1 MLLALTIEINICLL
15 GVVLNSYLLY
25 KVAVRPVLWS
35 TTNIFICCLLSLN
48 TLYLLGNLVLTVDKN
63 IGNHNEPLLL
73 ALDILY
79 LDIYN
84 SRLCAAQYI
93 MSHVYRS
100 TSINIFLSMVFLRM
114 ILIKHGDK
122 IRTESMR
129 SKQHQ
134 ARLSVIG
141 ALFSL
146 FIFSYLIILIF
157 NLVLFPQF
165 PYEFLVV
172 RHCRGLP
179 SSYTNT
185 EWEKIRAGWSID
197 VVLLLLV
204 LVIIVCC
211 NLRVLFIRRKWH
223 RSRFT
228 QRRQNIATLNQ
239 VLVAAYLKLFSA
251 LTETFSFL
259 LILNNSSYAVNT
271 YQLLIITSIIN
282 CIVVPGFWLYSSG
295 NHLKEITSQQI
306 KTSLPLYSTS
316 PAPRYPLE
324 PRRPNN
330 LEMTFQKKNALTEQ
344 VECRFSFFSQR
355 LNSKPRNQD
364 TYIETS
370 LNVCKAQ
377 PQIQLQLFGTELALF
392 SSNTPTPTHPH
403 YEISQ
408 FDLIT

>member
-63 IGNHNEPLLL
+63 IGNQNEPLLL

-141 ALFSL
+141 DYF
-146 FIFSYLIILIF
+146 
-157 NLVLFPQF
+157 
-165 PYEFLVV
+165 
-172 RHCRGLP
+172 P
-179 SSYTNT
+179 SSYSVT
-185 EWEKIRAGWSID
+185 
-197 VVLLLLV
+197 
-204 LVIIVCC
+204 
-211 NLRVLFIRRKWH
+211 
-223 RSRFT
+223 
-228 QRRQNIATLNQ
+228 
-239 VLVAAYLKLFSA
+239 
-251 LTETFSFL
+251 
-259 LILNNSSYAVNT
+259 
-271 YQLLIITSIIN
+271 
-282 CIVVPGFWLYSSG
+282 
-295 NHLKEITSQQI
+295 
-306 KTSLPLYSTS
+306 
-316 PAPRYPLE
+316 
-324 PRRPNN
+324 
-330 LEMTFQKKNALTEQ
+330 
-344 VECRFSFFSQR
+344 
-355 LNSKPRNQD
+355 
-364 TYIETS
+364 
-370 LNVCKAQ
+370 
-377 PQIQLQLFGTELALF
+377 
-392 SSNTPTPTHPH
+392 
-403 YEISQ
+403 
-408 FDLIT
+408 